1 MEKSSTLNLRINPQ
15 LKHDAETVL
24 NRLGIPMSTA
34 IDMYLNQIVMLNAIP
49 FSVSIP
55 DAPKSIDVSAM
66 TDEELFAKLTRGYKE
81 AMNGE
86 GEELEEFIKKFKKEH
101 Y

>member
-1 MEKSSTLNLRINPQ
+1 MEKTSTLNLRINPE

-55 DAPKSIDVSAM
+55 DAPRSIDVSLM
-66 TDEELFAKLTRGYKE
+66 SDEELNTKLLKGYKE
-81 AMNGE
+81 ALNGE
-86 GEELEEFIKKFKKEH
+86 GEELSNFVKRFKKEH

>member
-1 MEKSSTLNLRINPQ
+1 MEKTSTLNLRINPE

-55 DAPKSIDVSAM
+55 DVPRSIDVSKM
-66 TDEELFAKLTRGYKE
+66 SDEELADKLARGHKQ
-81 AMNGE
+81 ALNGE
-86 GEELEEFIKKFKKEH
+86 GKEINEFIKEFKNKH
-101 Y
+101 